1 MVSAHG
7 SATSSRNATAARSH
21 PLSGRSGQVQRHRHS
36 VFGDAEKT
44 TFAPMDFW
52 RGYAARAGQLRSQ
65 GLQAMIRLHPEE
77 GIRVHEEGAVVA
89 WLRCINPVI
98 STGFE

>member
-1 MVSAHG
+1 MEALHRLG
-7 SATSSRNATAARSH
+7 TPRQREATRS
-21 PLSGRSGQVQRHRHS
+21 PEDRGKFSVHRHS